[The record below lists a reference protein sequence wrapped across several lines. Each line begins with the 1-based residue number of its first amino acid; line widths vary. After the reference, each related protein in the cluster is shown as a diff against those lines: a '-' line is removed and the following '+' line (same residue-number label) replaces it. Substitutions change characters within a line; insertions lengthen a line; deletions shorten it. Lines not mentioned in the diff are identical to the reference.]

1 MAKTTT
7 PIAGLH
13 CVLHRLALATT
24 IPVAG
29 TAVAQLTSIGD
40 LEITRDTDEYHT
52 YQDEWMKKIAT
63 TLSAGSM
70 EFEAV
75 YYGDDD
81 DQAALR
87 TALTAGTIN
96 HYAITY
102 TPKADYA
109 NGIKS
114 VFQGIV
120 TNFSRMSSIDAKVMV
135 KFTLDIT
142 GPITE
147 TEL

>member
-1 MAKTTT
+1 MAKTTA

-13 CVLHRLALATT
+13 CILHRLATAATA
-24 IPVAG
+24 PAAG

-40 LEITRDTDEYHT
+40 LEITRDTDEFHT
-52 YQDEWMKKIAT
+52 YQNAWMQKIAT
-63 TLSAGSM
+63 TLSAGAM

-75 YYGDDD
+75 YYGNDD
-81 DQAALR
+81 DQDDLR

-102 TPKADYA
+102 TPAAAYT

-142 GPITE
+142 GEITE
-147 TEL
+147 AEL